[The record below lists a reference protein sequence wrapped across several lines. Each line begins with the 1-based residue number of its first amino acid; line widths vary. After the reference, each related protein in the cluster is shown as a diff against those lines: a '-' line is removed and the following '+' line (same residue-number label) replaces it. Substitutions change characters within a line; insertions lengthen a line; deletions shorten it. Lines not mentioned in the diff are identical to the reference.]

1 MFLHC
6 FLIFFLQML
15 KRPGGVY
22 TVKISSVIKGR
33 RLKSNPV
40 RFIMSRYSSAGLAAL
55 EENLYRTTTLTQ
67 TLTASASSSSAASAS
82 SMETSSLPAVLLPP
96 LSPSHP
102 SGQVHRNNRLTGTNF
117 SSVGGG
123 DYRFPPTNYS
133 AGVVYVRGEEVG
145 IVVLVL
151 IGKLLINSEC
161 IRVLAPKRLV
171 ILLSWSTTQNRLS
184 HAMAFSLI
192 RMNVN

>member
-1 MFLHC
+1 
-6 FLIFFLQML
+6 ML

-55 EENLYRTTTLTQ
+55 EESLYRTTTW
-67 TLTASASSSSAASAS
+67 TLTTSASSSSAASAS

-171 ILLSWSTTQNRLS
+171 ILLS
-184 HAMAFSLI
+184 
-192 RMNVN
+192 